1 MSDCVCGGYR
11 DANGDHIS
19 AKREVER
26 LQDARFM
33 LETEVERLRSHLCPN
48 PYMGVHAEADSQ
60 REAEVERL
68 REERNGFFN
77 LTRELETEV
86 ERLRGEA
93 NTMHAWAKDYL
104 EQRDEAQAEVER
116 LRKLLD
122 EYATAGQNHANEVVR
137 LRAALEQIVEA
148 NVSHFH
154 QEPCWE
160 NCKYP
165 DCDSD
170 AHEWHTHIGGGSIA
184 RAALA
189 KEENDGNA

>member
-1 MSDCVCGGYR
+1 MSSNDFEMVR
-11 DANGDHIS
+11 DYIQ
-19 AKREVER
+19 R
-26 LQDARFM
+26 
-33 LETEVERLRSHLCPN
+33 
-48 PYMGVHAEADSQ
+48 ADRTFGQ
-60 REAEVERL
+60 GPGPRAALDRIEAEVERL
-68 REERNGFFN
+68 RTERVQAEETWRMVA
-77 LTRELETEV
+77 RERDAEI
-86 ERLRGEA
+86 ERLRGA
-93 NTMHAWAKDYL
+93 VTMTRLTSRKLSADN
-104 EQRDEAQAEVER
+104 ER
-116 LRKLLD
+116 LRGD
-122 EYATAGQNHANEVVR
+122 NETLQAENGRIMNTFQKAQVER

-189 KEENDGNA
+189 KEES